1 MCCAREANINAISA
15 IGDRPCVAES
25 SNTRRIF
32 SPVAVPPGSRVSTTL
47 CPAPRSFAASFRIC
61 VLLPVP
67 SRPSK
72 VMNFPRRDIVAM
84 IAALMRPCTDPLMTA
99 RILNSR
105 VRSIRRHHGGLIK
118 MKLSRFLGV
127 ICVLFFF
134 SFSLCSWSATPTT
147 ITISVDATS
156 APRKIF
162 HAKLKIPAS
171 PGDLILYYPKWI
183 PGEHAPDGPV
193 IDLAGLKFTA
203 GGKTLKWRRDLL
215 DGFTI
220 HVEVPAGVTEIS
232 AELDFLSPATLEGG
246 FSAGSSA
253 TDKLAIISWN
263 QVLLY
268 PKGWKSDDIN
278 YSASLKLP
286 DGWKFGTPL
295 PISSQSGNE
304 IHFATVS
311 LTTLVDSPVITG
323 EFLKVVPL
331 AQDPVTEMDIAADS
345 AAALDAPP
353 EVWEHYRSL
362 VDQAQKLFGAHH
374 YRDYHFLYTLSDHVA
389 HFGLEHH
396 ESDDSRVDERAL
408 VDDTDRKL
416 SASLL
421 PHEYVH
427 SWNGKYRRPADLATP
442 DYQQPMQDD
451 LLWVYEGLTN
461 YLGTVLTARSGLLT
475 ADQDR
480 DGLAITAAALDHT
493 PGREWRNLQDTADAA
508 PELYFS
514 PLAWGSYRRG
524 VDFYDE
530 DTLNWL
536 WVDVIIRQQTKGA
549 KSIDDFCHLFH
560 GAPSTGPALKTYTFD
575 DVVNA
580 LNEIAPYDWRGFWTE
595 RLTNHGPG
603 APLGG
608 IEGSGWKVVYDEN
621 PSEMMTSSAGAYHF
635 VPAAF
640 SIGLVLND
648 DGLIS
653 DTIDGELTAKAGIAP
668 GMKVVA
674 VNGRRFSA
682 DVLRDALK
690 SAKTGTAPIELLVE
704 NTDYY
709 KTFKIDYHG
718 GEKYPHLVRDDSK
731 PDLLTEILKAK

>member
-1 MCCAREANINAISA
+1 
-15 IGDRPCVAES
+15 
-25 SNTRRIF
+25 
-32 SPVAVPPGSRVSTTL
+32 
-47 CPAPRSFAASFRIC
+47 
-61 VLLPVP
+61 
-67 SRPSK
+67 
-72 VMNFPRRDIVAM
+72 
-84 IAALMRPCTDPLMTA
+84 
-99 RILNSR
+99 
-105 VRSIRRHHGGLIK
+105 
-118 MKLSRFLGV
+118 MKLSRALGV
-127 ICVLFFF
+127 VCLLLF
-134 SFSLCSWSATPTT
+134 SIVSWCATGPTVT
-147 ITISVDATS
+147 IAVDATT

-162 HAKLKIPAS
+162 HAALMIPATE
-171 PGDLILYYPKWI
+171 GDLTLYYPKWI

-193 IDLAGLKFTA
+193 VDLAGLKFAAA
-203 GGKTLKWRRDLL
+203 GKALKWRRDLL

-220 HVEVPAGVTEIS
+220 HVEVPAGVSEVA

-278 YSASLKLP
+278 FTASLKLP
-286 DGWKFGTPL
+286 NGWKFGTPL
-295 PISSQSGNE
+295 PVTSQSGNE
-304 IHFATVS
+304 IHFSTVS

-345 AAALDAPP
+345 AAALEAPQQ
-353 EVWEHYRSL
+353 VWDQYKSL

-396 ESDDSRVDERAL
+396 ESDDSRVDERSL
-408 VDDTDRKL
+408 VDDAERKL
-416 SASLL
+416 AAGLL

-461 YLGTVLTARSGLLT
+461 YLGFVLTARSGLLS
-475 ADQDR
+475 AEQDR
-480 DGLAITAAALDHT
+480 DDLALTAAALDHE
-493 PGREWRNLQDTADAA
+493 PGRQWRNLQDTADAA
-508 PELYFS
+508 PQLYFS
-514 PLAWGSYRRG
+514 SESWHSWRRG
-524 VDFYDE
+524 TDFYNE

-536 WVDVIIRQQTKGA
+536 WVDVIIRQQSKGK
-549 KSIDDFCHLFH
+549 KSIDDFCQLFH

-580 LNEIAPYDWRGFWTE
+580 LNQVVAYDWRGFWTE
-595 RLTNHGPG
+595 RLTSH
-603 APLGG
+603 APHAPMGG
-608 IEGSGWKVVYDEN
+608 IEGSGWKLEYTEN
-621 PSEMMTSSAGAYHF
+621 PSEMESAAQGAYHF
-635 VPAAF
+635 IDTTY
-640 SIGLVLND
+640 SLGINLHD
-648 DGLIS
+648 DGGIS
-653 DTIDGELTAKAGIAP
+653 DTVEGELAAKAGIGP

-674 VNGRRFSA
+674 VNGRKFSPE
-682 DVLRDALK
+682 VLHDAIK
-690 SAKTGTAPIELLVE
+690 SAKSGSAPIELLVE

-709 KTFKIDYHG
+709 KTYKLNYHG
-718 GEKYPHLVRDDSK
+718 GEKYPHLVRDESK
-731 PDLLTEILKAK
+731 PDLLSEILKAK

>member
-1 MCCAREANINAISA
+1 MKLAKTLGAVCIA
-15 IGDRPCVAES
+15 V
-25 SNTRRIF
+25 
-32 SPVAVPPGSRVSTTL
+32 VAVSAFG
-47 CPAPRSFAASFRIC
+47 
-61 VLLPVP
+61 
-67 SRPSK
+67 
-72 VMNFPRRDIVAM
+72 
-84 IAALMRPCTDPLMTA
+84 
-99 RILNSR
+99 
-105 VRSIRRHHGGLIK
+105 
-118 MKLSRFLGV
+118 
-127 ICVLFFF
+127 
-134 SFSLCSWSATPTT
+134 ATPPTVT
-147 ITISVDATS
+147 IAVDATH

-162 HAKLKIPAS
+162 HASLKIPAA
-171 PGDLILYYPKWI
+171 PGDLTLYYPKWI

-193 IDLAGLKFTA
+193 IDLAGLKFSA
-203 GGKTLKWRRDLL
+203 GGKTLKWRRALD
-215 DGFTI
+215 DGFTL
-220 HVEVPAGVTEIS
+220 HVEVPAGTTEIA

-323 EFLKVVPL
+323 EFLKIVPL
-331 AQDPVTEMDIAADS
+331 AQDPVTEMDIAAES

-353 EVWEHYRSL
+353 EVWDHYRSL

-396 ESDDSRVDERAL
+396 ESDDSRVSENAL
-408 VDDTDRKL
+408 VDETARKQ
-416 SASLL
+416 SSGLL

-427 SWNGKYRRPADLATP
+427 SWNGKFRRPAGLATP

-461 YLGTVLTARSGLLT
+461 YLGFVLTARSGLLT

-514 PLAWGSYRRG
+514 PRAWGSYRRG
-524 VDFYDE
+524 VDFYEE

-560 GAPSTGPALKTYTFD
+560 GAPTTGPMLKPYSFE
-575 DVVNA
+575 DVVSA
-580 LNEIAPYDWRGFWTE
+580 LNQIAPYDWRGFWTE

-608 IEGSGWKVVYDEN
+608 IEGSGWKVVYDET
-621 PSEMMTSSAGAYHF
+621 PSPMEGGRGRRSVGTRYSLGLELGADGNIADTIEGM
-635 VPAAF
+635 PAA
-640 SIGLVLND
+640 L
-648 DGLIS
+648 
-653 DTIDGELTAKAGIAP
+653 AGIGP
-668 GMKVVA
+668 GMKLVA
-674 VNGRRFSA
+674 VNGRRFSPE
-682 DVLRDALK
+682 VLKDALK
-690 SAKTGTAPIELLVE
+690 AAKDGSTPIELLVE

-709 KTFKIDYHG
+709 KTYKIDYHG
-718 GEKYPHLVRDDSK
+718 GEKYPHLVRDESE
-731 PDLLTEILKAK
+731 PDLLTDILKAK

>member
-1 MCCAREANINAISA
+1 MKLAKTLGAVCIAL
-15 IGDRPCVAES
+15 
-25 SNTRRIF
+25 
-32 SPVAVPPGSRVSTTL
+32 VAVST
-47 CPAPRSFAASFRIC
+47 FAAT
-61 VLLPVP
+61 P
-67 SRPSK
+67 
-72 VMNFPRRDIVAM
+72 
-84 IAALMRPCTDPLMTA
+84 
-99 RILNSR
+99 
-105 VRSIRRHHGGLIK
+105 
-118 MKLSRFLGV
+118 
-127 ICVLFFF
+127 
-134 SFSLCSWSATPTT
+134 ATPPTVT
-147 ITISVDATS
+147 IAVDATH

-162 HAKLKIPAS
+162 HASLKIPAT
-171 PGDLILYYPKWI
+171 PGDLTLYYPKWI

-193 IDLAGLKFTA
+193 IDLAGLKFSA
-203 GGKTLKWRRDLL
+203 AGKTLKWRRALD
-215 DGFTI
+215 DGFTL
-220 HVEVPAGVTEIS
+220 HVEVPAGTTEIA
-232 AELDFLSPATLEGG
+232 AELDFLSPATFEGG

-295 PISSQSGNE
+295 PISSQTGNE

-331 AQDPVTEMDIAADS
+331 ASDPVTEMDIAADS

-353 EVWEHYRSL
+353 EVWDHYKSL

-396 ESDDSRVDERAL
+396 ESDDSRVSENAL
-408 VDDTDRKL
+408 VDETARKQ
-416 SASLL
+416 SSGLL

-427 SWNGKYRRPADLATP
+427 SWNGKFRRPAGLATP

-461 YLGTVLTARSGLLT
+461 YLGFVLTARSGLLT

-480 DGLAITAAALDHT
+480 DTLAMTAAALDHT

-514 PLAWGSYRRG
+514 PRAWESWRRG
-524 VDFYDE
+524 VDFYEE

-560 GAPSTGPALKTYTFD
+560 GAPSTGPMLKPYTFD
-575 DVVNA
+575 DVVSA
-580 LNEIAPYDWRGFWTE
+580 LNQIAPYDWRAFWTE
-595 RLTNHGPG
+595 RLTNHGAR

-608 IEGSGWKVVYDEN
+608 VEGSGWKVVYDET
-621 PSEMMTSSAGAYHF
+621 PSPMEGGRGRRFVGTRYSLGLELGADGNIADTIEGM
-635 VPAAF
+635 PAA
-640 SIGLVLND
+640 L
-648 DGLIS
+648 
-653 DTIDGELTAKAGIAP
+653 AGIGP
-668 GMKVVA
+668 GMKLVA
-674 VNGRRFSA
+674 VNGRRFSPE
-682 DVLRDALK
+682 VLKDALK
-690 SAKTGTAPIELLVE
+690 AAKDGTTTIELLVE

-709 KTFKIDYHG
+709 KTYKIDYHG
-718 GEKYPHLVRDDSK
+718 GEKYPHLVRDESK
-731 PDLLTEILKAK
+731 PDLLSDILKAK

>member
-1 MCCAREANINAISA
+1 MILSKTLGAVCVAVLAISA
-15 IGDRPCVAES
+15 WAE
-25 SNTRRIF
+25 
-32 SPVAVPPGSRVSTTL
+32 
-47 CPAPRSFAASFRIC
+47 
-61 VLLPVP
+61 
-67 SRPSK
+67 
-72 VMNFPRRDIVAM
+72 
-84 IAALMRPCTDPLMTA
+84 
-99 RILNSR
+99 
-105 VRSIRRHHGGLIK
+105 
-118 MKLSRFLGV
+118 
-127 ICVLFFF
+127 
-134 SFSLCSWSATPTT
+134 ATPATSPT
-147 ITISVDATS
+147 VTLAVDATTAS
-156 APRKIF
+156 RKIF
-162 HAKLKIPAS
+162 HASLKIPAT
-171 PGDLILYYPKWI
+171 PGDLVLYYPKWI

-193 IDLAGLKFTA
+193 IDLAGLKFLA
-203 GGKTLKWRRDLL
+203 GGKILKWRRDLL
-215 DGFTI
+215 DGFTL
-220 HVEVPAGVTEIS
+220 HVEVPAGATEIT
-232 AELDFLSPATLEGG
+232 AELDFLSPATFEGG

-268 PKGWKSDDIN
+268 PKGFKSDDIN

-286 DGWKFGTPL
+286 EGWKFGTPL
-295 PISSQSGNE
+295 PVTSQSGNE
-304 IHFATVS
+304 IKFATVS

-345 AAALDAPP
+345 AAALEAPQ
-353 EVWEHYRSL
+353 EIWDRYRSL

-408 VDDTDRKL
+408 VDDASRKM
-416 SASLL
+416 SAGLL

-427 SWNGKYRRPADLATP
+427 SWNGKFRRPAGLATP

-461 YLGTVLTARSGLLT
+461 YLGFVLTARSGLLT
-475 ADQDR
+475 PEQDR
-480 DGLAITAAALDHT
+480 DDLAITAATLDHT

-508 PELYFS
+508 PQLYFS
-514 PLAWGSYRRG
+514 PRAWESWRRST
-524 VDFYDE
+524 DFYSE

-536 WVDVIIRQQTKGA
+536 WVDVIIRQQTKDA
-549 KSIDDFCHLFH
+549 KTIDDFCHLFH

-575 DVVNA
+575 DVVAA
-580 LNEIAPYDWRGFWTE
+580 LNQIAPYDWRGFWTE

-608 IEGSGWKVVYDEN
+608 IEGSGWKVVYDET
-621 PSEMMTSSAGAYHF
+621 PSEMLSGMGGMYHF
-635 VPAAF
+635 VPAAL
-640 SIGLVLND
+640 SVGLVLND

-653 DTIDGELTAKAGIAP
+653 DTTEGMLAAKAGIGP
-668 GMKVVA
+668 GMKLVA
-674 VNGRRFSA
+674 VNGRRFSPEI
-682 DVLRDALK
+682 LRDAIK
-690 SAKTGTAPIELLVE
+690 AARPSGAPIDLLVE
-704 NTDYY
+704 NSDYY
-709 KTFKIDYHG
+709 KTYKINYHD

>member
-1 MCCAREANINAISA
+1 MKFFRMLGAV
-15 IGDRPCVAES
+15 CVAVL
-25 SNTRRIF
+25 TV
-32 SPVAVPPGSRVSTTL
+32 PVWAVTPPTVTL
-47 CPAPRSFAASFRIC
+47 A
-61 VLLPVP
+61 
-67 SRPSK
+67 
-72 VMNFPRRDIVAM
+72 
-84 IAALMRPCTDPLMTA
+84 
-99 RILNSR
+99 
-105 VRSIRRHHGGLIK
+105 
-118 MKLSRFLGV
+118 
-127 ICVLFFF
+127 
-134 SFSLCSWSATPTT
+134 
-147 ITISVDATS
+147 VDATS

-162 HAKLKIPAS
+162 HATLKIPATS
-171 PGDLILYYPKWI
+171 GDLTLYYPKWI

-193 IDLAGLKFTA
+193 IDLAGLKFSAA
-203 GGKTLKWRRDLL
+203 GKILKWRRDPL
-215 DGFTI
+215 DGFTL
-220 HVEVPAGVTEIS
+220 HVEVPAGATEVN
-232 AELDFLSPATLEGG
+232 AELDFLSPATFEGG

-295 PISSQSGNE
+295 PVASHSGNE
-304 IHFATVS
+304 IKFSTVS

-331 AQDPVTEMDIAADS
+331 AQDPPTEMDIAADS
-345 AAALDAPP
+345 AAALDAPQ
-353 EVWEHYRSL
+353 EVWDHYKNL

-408 VDDTDRKL
+408 VDDASRKM

-427 SWNGKYRRPADLATP
+427 SWNGKFRRPADLATP
-442 DYQQPMQDD
+442 DYEQPMQDD

-461 YLGTVLTARSGLLT
+461 YLGFVLTSRSGLLT

-480 DGLAITAAALDHT
+480 DDLAITATALDHT

-508 PELYFS
+508 PQLYFDTRS
-514 PLAWGSYRRG
+514 WESWRRST
-524 VDFYDE
+524 DFYDE
-530 DTLNWL
+530 GTLDWL
-536 WVDVIIRQQTKGA
+536 WADVIIRQQSKSA
-549 KSIDDFCHLFH
+549 KTLDDFCTLFH
-560 GAPSTGPALKTYTFD
+560 GAPSTGPMVKTYTFD
-575 DVVNA
+575 DVVSA
-580 LNEIAPYDWRGFWTE
+580 LNQIAPYDWRGFWTD

-608 IEGSGWKVVYDEN
+608 IERSGWKLVYDDA
-621 PSEMMTSSAGAYHF
+621 PSEMLSGMAAMKHF
-635 VPAAF
+635 VPSALA
-640 SIGLVLND
+640 IGLVLGD
-648 DGLIS
+648 DGNII
-653 DTIDGELTAKAGIAP
+653 DTTEGMLAAKAGIGP
-668 GMKVVA
+668 GMKLDA
-674 VNGRRFSA
+674 VNGRRFSPE
-682 DVLRDALK
+682 VLRDAVK
-690 SAKTGTAPIELLVE
+690 ATRNSGTSLELLVE

-709 KTFKIDYHG
+709 KSYKIDYHG
-718 GEKYPHLVRDDSK
+718 GEKYPHLVRDDTK

>member
-1 MCCAREANINAISA
+1 MQHSKALGAV
-15 IGDRPCVAES
+15 CVA
-25 SNTRRIF
+25 
-32 SPVAVPPGSRVSTTL
+32 
-47 CPAPRSFAASFRIC
+47 
-61 VLLPVP
+61 VL
-67 SRPSK
+67 
-72 VMNFPRRDIVAM
+72 
-84 IAALMRPCTDPLMTA
+84 ALSALA
-99 RILNSR
+99 
-105 VRSIRRHHGGLIK
+105 
-118 MKLSRFLGV
+118 
-127 ICVLFFF
+127 
-134 SFSLCSWSATPTT
+134 SATPATPPTVT
-147 ITISVDATS
+147 IAVDATT

-162 HAKLKIPAS
+162 HASLKIPATA
-171 PGDLILYYPKWI
+171 GDLTLYYPKWI

-193 IDLAGLKFTA
+193 IDLAGLKFSAA
-203 GGKTLKWRRDLL
+203 GKPLKWRRDLL
-215 DGFTI
+215 DGFTL
-220 HVEVPAGVTEIS
+220 HVDVPAGVTEIS
-232 AELDFLSPATLEGG
+232 AELDFLSPATFEGG

-268 PKGWKSDDIN
+268 PKGYKSDDIN

-286 DGWKFGTPL
+286 QGWKFGTPL
-295 PISSQSGNE
+295 PVASQSGNE
-304 IHFATVS
+304 IKFATVS

-345 AAALDAPP
+345 ASALEAPQ
-353 EVWEHYRSL
+353 ETWNHYKSL

-408 VDDTDRKL
+408 VDDTSRKL

-427 SWNGKYRRPADLATP
+427 SWNGKFRRPADLATP

-461 YLGTVLTARSGLLT
+461 YLGFVLTARSGLLT

-480 DGLAITAAALDHT
+480 DDLALTASALDHA

-508 PELYFS
+508 PQLYFS
-514 PLAWGSYRRG
+514 PRAWESWRRST
-524 VDFYDE
+524 DFYNE

-536 WVDVIIRQQTKGA
+536 WVDVIVRQQTNGA

-560 GAPSTGPALKTYTFD
+560 GAPSTGPALKTYNFD

-580 LNEIAPYDWRGFWTE
+580 LNQVAPYDWRGFWTE
-595 RLTNHGPG
+595 RLTNHGPR

-608 IEGSGWKVVYDEN
+608 IEGSGWKVVYDET
-621 PSEMMTSSAGAYHF
+621 PSEMMTGSAGAYHF

-640 SIGLVLND
+640 AIGLVVND
-648 DGLIS
+648 DGAIADS
-653 DTIDGELTAKAGIAP
+653 TEGEFAAKAGIGP
-668 GMKVVA
+668 GMKLVA

-682 DVLRDALK
+682 EILRAAIK

>member
-1 MCCAREANINAISA
+1 MKHLHVVGAVCLAF
-15 IGDRPCVAES
+15 
-25 SNTRRIF
+25 F
-32 SPVAVPPGSRVSTTL
+32 SMFA
-47 CPAPRSFAASFRIC
+47 FAAT
-61 VLLPVP
+61 PQ
-67 SRPSK
+67 
-72 VMNFPRRDIVAM
+72 
-84 IAALMRPCTDPLMTA
+84 
-99 RILNSR
+99 
-105 VRSIRRHHGGLIK
+105 
-118 MKLSRFLGV
+118 
-127 ICVLFFF
+127 
-134 SFSLCSWSATPTT
+134 ATPPS
-147 ITISVDATS
+147 ISIAVDATM

-162 HAKLKIPAS
+162 HATLKIPAT
-171 PGDLILYYPKWI
+171 PGDLTLYYPKWI

-193 IDLAGLKFTA
+193 IDLAGLFFKA
-203 GGKTLKWRRDLL
+203 NGQTLKWRRDTL

-220 HVEVPAGVTEIS
+220 HVDVPAGVTEVD
-232 AELDFLSPATLEGG
+232 AALDFLSPATFEAG

-253 TDKLAIISWN
+253 TDKLAVISWN
-263 QVLLY
+263 QLLLY
-268 PKGWKSDDIN
+268 PKGYKSDDIN

-295 PISSQSGNE
+295 PITSQTGNE
-304 IHFATVS
+304 INFATVS
-311 LTTLVDSPVITG
+311 LTTLVDSPVISG

-331 AQDPVTEMDIAADS
+331 APDPPTEMDIAADS

-353 EVWEHYRSL
+353 EVWDHYKNL
-362 VDQAQKLFGAHH
+362 VEQAQRLFGAHH

-408 VDDTDRKL
+408 VDDTSRKL

-427 SWNGKYRRPADLATP
+427 SWNGKYRRPYDLATP
-442 DYQQPMQDD
+442 DYEQPMQDD

-461 YLGTVLTARSGLLT
+461 YLGFVLTARSGLLT
-475 ADQDR
+475 DAQDR
-480 DGLAITAAALDHT
+480 DDLANTAAALDHM
-493 PGREWRNLQDTADAA
+493 PGRQWRNLQDTADAA
-508 PELYFS
+508 PQLYFS
-514 PLAWGSYRRG
+514 PRAWESWRRST
-524 VDFYDE
+524 DFYDE

-536 WVDVIIRQQTKGA
+536 WVDVIIRQQSKNK

-560 GAPSTGPALKTYTFD
+560 GAPSTGPILKTYTFD

-580 LNEIAPYDWRGFWTE
+580 LNQVVPYDWRGFWTE

-621 PSEMMTSSAGAYHF
+621 PSEMMSNAAGMYHI
-635 VPAAF
+635 VPAAAA
-640 SIGLVLND
+640 IGLDLRD
-648 DGLIS
+648 DGGIA
-653 DTIDGELTAKAGIAP
+653 DTIEGEVSAKAGIGP

-674 VNGRRFSA
+674 VNGRRFSPE
-682 DVLRDALK
+682 VFRDAIK
-690 SAKTGTAPIELLVE
+690 AAKGTTAPIELLIE

-709 KTFKIDYHG
+709 KTYKIDYHG

-731 PDLLTEILKAK
+731 PDLLTDIMKAK

>member
-1 MCCAREANINAISA
+1 
-15 IGDRPCVAES
+15 
-25 SNTRRIF
+25 
-32 SPVAVPPGSRVSTTL
+32 
-47 CPAPRSFAASFRIC
+47 
-61 VLLPVP
+61 
-67 SRPSK
+67 
-72 VMNFPRRDIVAM
+72 
-84 IAALMRPCTDPLMTA
+84 
-99 RILNSR
+99 
-105 VRSIRRHHGGLIK
+105 
-118 MKLSRFLGV
+118 MKLSRALGAV
-127 ICVLFFF
+127 FIAVLAVATFAATTP
-134 SFSLCSWSATPTT
+134 ATPPAAPP
-147 ITISVDATS
+147 IVIIAVDASS

-162 HAKLKIPAS
+162 HATLKIPATS
-171 PGDLILYYPKWI
+171 GDLTLYYPKWI

-193 IDLAGLKFTA
+193 IDLAGLKFFAA
-203 GGKTLKWRRDLL
+203 GKPLKWRRDLL
-215 DGFTI
+215 DGFTL
-220 HVEVPAGVTEIS
+220 HVDVPAGVNEVS
-232 AELDFLSPATLEGG
+232 AELDFLSPATFEGG

-268 PKGWKSDDIN
+268 PKGYKSDDIN

-286 DGWKFGTPL
+286 EGWKFGTPL
-295 PISSQSGNE
+295 PVTSQSGNE

-345 AAALDAPP
+345 AAALEAPP
-353 EVWEHYRSL
+353 EVWDHYKSL

-396 ESDDSRVDERAL
+396 ESDDSRVGERAL
-408 VDDTDRKL
+408 VDDGPRKQ

-427 SWNGKYRRPADLATP
+427 SWNGKFRRPADLATP

-461 YLGTVLTARSGLLT
+461 YLGFVLTSRSGLLT

-480 DGLAITAAALDHT
+480 DDLALTAAHLDHT

-514 PLAWGSYRRG
+514 PRAWESWRRS

-536 WVDVIIRQQTKGA
+536 WVDVIIRQQTNGA
-549 KSIDDFCHLFH
+549 TSFDDFCHLFH
-560 GAPSTGPALKTYTFD
+560 GAPSTGPMVKPYTFD
-575 DVVNA
+575 DVINT
-580 LNEIAPYDWRGFWTE
+580 LNQVATYDWRDFWTE

-608 IEGSGWKVVYDEN
+608 IEGSGWKVAYDET
-621 PSEMMTSSAGAYHF
+621 PSAVDSAARRSVNVMYSLGLALSSDG
-635 VPAAF
+635 
-640 SIGLVLND
+640 SIG
-648 DGLIS
+648 
-653 DTIDGELTAKAGIAP
+653 DTVEGMPAAKAGIGP
-668 GMKVVA
+668 GMKLVA
-674 VNGRRFSA
+674 VNGRQFSS
-682 DVLRDALK
+682 DVLREALK
-690 SAKTGTAPIELLVE
+690 AAKNSPAPIELLVE

-709 KTFKIDYHG
+709 KTYKIDYHG

-731 PDLLTEILKAK
+731 PDLLSDILKAK